1 MENTTYIWMDGK
13 LVKWDDAKVHVLTHS
28 LHYGSAVFEGIRAYE
43 TAQGAALF
51 RLKDH
56 MERFFSSGKAFG
68 MEIPFSKR
76 QLQDTITEV
85 VRKNRVR
92 SGYVRPLAYY
102 GEGYLGFDMRKKKV
116 HVAIAVLPWMKY
128 TAKKSV
134 RVKVSSYLKISPRAI
149 PIEAKVSGIYAN
161 SIMALRDAQEEGF
174 ESAILLDEEGFVAE
188 GPTEN
193 ILMVKDGKIIVPK
206 RGTSLQSI
214 TKASIMEIASDRK
227 IGVVERRI
235 TVKELRD
242 ADELFFAGTGSEI
255 TPIVKVDN
263 KKIGDGKVGK
273 ITEILEEAYS
283 NAIHGRDKKYRRW
296 LTVV

>member
-1 MENTTYIWMDGK
+1 MG
-13 LVKWDDAKVHVLTHS
+13 
-28 LHYGSAVFEGIRAYE
+28 
-43 TAQGAALF
+43 
-51 RLKDH
+51 
-56 MERFFSSGKAFG
+56 
-68 MEIPFSKR
+68 
-76 QLQDTITEV
+76 
-85 VRKNRVR
+85 
-92 SGYVRPLAYY
+92 
-102 GEGYLGFDMRKKKV
+102 
-116 HVAIAVLPWMKY
+116 
-128 TAKKSV
+128 
-134 RVKVSSYLKISPRAI
+134 
-149 PIEAKVSGIYAN
+149 
-161 SIMALRDAQEEGF
+161 LRDAQEEGF
-174 ESAILLDEEGFVAE
+174 ESAILLDEDGFVAE

-193 ILMVKDGKIIVPK
+193 VLMVKDGKIVVPK

-227 IGVVERRI
+227 IGVVEKRI

-273 ITEILEEAYS
+273 MTAILEEAYS